1 MTWIRVSDDFYDNPK
16 IMEVG
21 AQAVGLWVAAMGW
34 CNRNRTDGVIPRMR
48 LRPLLTGVEDETLL
62 RLVDV
67 GLLHGDGHDCPN
79 CVKPPL
85 GSYVVHD
92 YLHYQD
98 SRQKIEAKVA
108 ATKERVKKY
117 RESRNGTRNAVT
129 GEDVTGQYEE
139 STGTV
144 QTPHTHTHSHSK
156 VTTDVVTSVAAVK
169 PQKAKRGQN
178 KTEVDP
184 NYLPPESLRQ
194 SMSEEL
200 GVSREQLG
208 VQHRQFIADALAH
221 GRKYVRW
228 DQAWANWMRRAK
240 GFGNFNGT
248 VNGTKLATS
257 DLRIQQSQAL
267 LEVLR
272 AEQEHA
278 AINNN
283 HQGELTS

>member
-67 GLLHGDGHDCPN
+67 GLLHGDGHDCPD

-108 ATKERVKKY
+108 ATKERVKRY

-144 QTPHTHTHSHSK
+144 QTPHTHTHSHSHSK

-169 PQKAKRGQN
+169 PQKARTTKFRVPDDWMPDR
-178 KTEVDP
+178 EVIDKMKAER
-184 NYLPPESLRQ
+184 PELDLRAEHDKF
-194 SMSEEL
+194 MDW
-200 GVSREQLG
+200 VR
-208 VQHRQFIADALAH
+208 ANN
-221 GRKYVRW
+221 RKYVDWNAGWR
-228 DQAWANWMRRAK
+228 NWMRNARSSGA
-240 GFGNFNGT
+240 NGS
-248 VNGTKLATS
+248 KLATS

-267 LEVLR
+267 LQVLR

-278 AINNN
+278 AINN
-283 HQGELTS
+283 HQGELTP